1 VSTVATM
8 RPAAIVFREEQ
19 YFDWRVYALI
29 ATLEVLAGLG
39 LIWLT
44 RRWDFV
50 AALLAHKWS
59 IEFSLGAALGLAL
72 PLVLAVCM
80 LQMTT
85 EATPTEVRVW
95 FGWVPIY
102 RRVVS
107 IGDIRRY
114 HVVQYRPIADYG
126 GWGIRAGRDGE
137 RVLNARGNRGV
148 RLELSDGTRLLI
160 GSQRPEELAETIERA
175 HRTDLV

>member
-1 VSTVATM
+1 MSTVATM

-29 ATLEVLAGLG
+29 AALEVLAGIALV
-39 LIWLT
+39 WLT
-44 RRWDFV
+44 PRWDFV
-50 AALLAHKWS
+50 DALLAHKWS

-72 PLVLAVCM
+72 PMALSVCL

-85 EATPTEVRVW
+85 EVTPTEVRVW

-102 RRVVS
+102 RREVS
-107 IGDIRRY
+107 ITDIRRY
-114 HVVQYRPIADYG
+114 HVVQYRPIVDYG

-137 RVLNARGNRGV
+137 RVLTARGNRGV
-148 RLELSDGTRLLI
+148 RLELADGTKLLI

-175 HRTDLV
+175 RRPDVV